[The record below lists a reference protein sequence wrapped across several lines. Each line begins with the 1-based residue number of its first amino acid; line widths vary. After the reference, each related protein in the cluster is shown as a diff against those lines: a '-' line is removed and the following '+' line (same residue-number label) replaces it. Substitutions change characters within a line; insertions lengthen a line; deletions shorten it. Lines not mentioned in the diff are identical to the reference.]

1 LPYSNVHYKYCGSGF
16 ITDAIFLEKPII
28 NTKGMAM
35 NDLIRFENSISANYV
50 SEYSSAIIKISKNYE
65 YYVKNSKF
73 AKKYLKNK
81 IRKSFNAILK

>member
-1 LPYSNVHYKYCGSGF
+1 
-16 ITDAIFLEKPII
+16 
-28 NTKGMAM
+28 M
-35 NDLIRFENSISANYV
+35 NDLIRFENSISVNYV